1 MAAARADFAAT
12 TPGAATES
20 RESGALQSTSAAA
33 AQRLPLVPERLMPLV
48 HQQLESLATQNYVWH
63 GQVWPGQHV
72 EWEIEDPE
80 RDRHGEGDEAGPD
93 WNTTLR
99 LTLPRL
105 GGVEA
110 RLHLT
115 AAGIAL
121 RLLADDPAAVAA
133 LQAAHG
139 RLDEALA
146 AADVPLTGF
155 VAERRDAA
163 G

>member
-1 MAAARADFAAT
+1 M
-12 TPGAATES
+12 
-20 RESGALQSTSAAA
+20 
-33 AQRLPLVPERLMPLV
+33 VPERLMPLV
-48 HQQLESLATQNYVWH
+48 HQQLDALATQNYVWH
-63 GQVWPGQHV
+63 GQVWPGQSL

-80 RDRHGEGDEAGPD
+80 RDARGEGDETSPE

-121 RLLADDPAAVAA
+121 RLVADDAEAVSA

-155 VAERRDAA
+155 VAERRDAT